1 MKKRLMLG
9 MIVVSGFLLL
19 FVISPSLAIY
29 RNSNNVDGSIV
40 SAEWDVSL
48 NQEGIEDHLSIVP
61 NGTTANYTLNIR
73 SSSEVDVVYSIVLSN
88 LPNHVTVLL
97 DGANAKTTTQN
108 NDTITFSEIGTILYS
123 DLNHEKQHVLTFR
136 AETGATFVNNQTID
150 VDVTVRQSL

>member
-9 MIVVSGFLLL
+9 MILVSGFLLL

-108 NDTITFSEIGTILYS
+108 NDTITFDEIGTILYS

-136 AETGATFVNNQTID
+136 AETGATFVNNQIID
-150 VDVTVRQSL
+150 IDVTVRQSL